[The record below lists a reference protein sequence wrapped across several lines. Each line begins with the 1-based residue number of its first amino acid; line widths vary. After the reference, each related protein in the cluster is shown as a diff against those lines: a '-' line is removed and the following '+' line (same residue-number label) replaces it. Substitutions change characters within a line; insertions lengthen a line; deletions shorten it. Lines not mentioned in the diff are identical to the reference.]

1 MALSP
6 LRKCRA
12 PLRGVLQV
20 LPLHPPCHASLQTAA
35 QHPIQYS
42 TTPLKTQKHTTLPRV
57 RLAPCL
63 NSLTRCQPPADIISD
78 LVDELEEA
86 EDDLDLAEEYVSRI
100 ANVPTMADLTG
111 ADEGAGAGQQ
121 GGK

>member
-1 MALSP
+1 MHGIVLSHK
-6 LRKCRA
+6 RRA
-12 PLRGVLQV
+12 SLYGV
-20 LPLHPPCHASLQTAA
+20 LPLHHPFPPSLQTAA
-35 QHPIQYS
+35 QHH
-42 TTPLKTQKHTTLPRV
+42 TPVNPTLPEV
-57 RLAPCL
+57 HLVVGALP
-63 NSLTRCQPPADIISD
+63 LTSPMLHVHAVIISD

-111 ADEGAGAGQQ
+111 MDDGAGAGQQ